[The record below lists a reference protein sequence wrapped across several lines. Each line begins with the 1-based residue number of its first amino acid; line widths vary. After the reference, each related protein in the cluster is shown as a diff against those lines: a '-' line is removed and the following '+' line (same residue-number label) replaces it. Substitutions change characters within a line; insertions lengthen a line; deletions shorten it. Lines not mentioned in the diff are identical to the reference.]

1 MSEAGD
7 VPMTDLV
14 EVTQGRPV
22 PAEYSYSPSRI
33 TLYGVPIF
41 ALEMGQQGTI
51 VCTPDPPHPER
62 TLALVYGFCFQGH
75 CYSLPEPVIVLVAGA
90 GRHADGCGWENQGY
104 RAWDVDK
111 LDQTIQLQVQGD
123 TFEQL
128 ILNRNLNTTKQ
139 PVAYS
144 IAHRMAHRGGKLT
157 E

>member
-1 MSEAGD
+1 
-7 VPMTDLV
+7 MTDLV
-14 EVTQGRPV
+14 EVTQERPV
-22 PAEYSYSPSRI
+22 PADLSYSPSRI

-41 ALEMGQQGTI
+41 ALELGVQGTI

-62 TLALVYGFCFQGH
+62 TLALVYGFCYQGH
-75 CYSLPEPVIVLVAGA
+75 CYSLPEPVIVLVSGPGDEAK
-90 GRHADGCGWENQGY
+90 GCGWEDQGY
-104 RAWDVDK
+104 FSWRVDK
-111 LDQTIQLQVQGD
+111 LDPTIQLQAQGD